1 MLVMANFENDFANHY
16 HNANGYHYHSQ
27 TATASALQRQWES
40 EKSIVVA
47 RSASEKVTNRSRSPT
62 AKRPIFNKLTSL
74 LAREA
79 PLLYHI
85 LHAVVKRKM
94 TLRRKKKVSHTFTFH
109 LLLSQKYRINNY
121 QSNKGRTKI

>member
-1 MLVMANFENDFANHY
+1 MANFENDCANHY
-16 HNANGYHYHSQ
+16 HNDNYYHYQ

-47 RSASEKVTNRSRSPT
+47 RSASEKVTIRSRSPT
-62 AKRPIFNKLTSL
+62 AKRPIVNLLMSL

-79 PLLYHI
+79 PLLYHT

-94 TLRRKKKVSHTFTFH
+94 TLTRKKKVSLTFIFH
-109 LLLSQKYRINNY
+109 LLLAQKYRINNY